1 MAGRARSKSPIPPE
15 WMMRFFPIFGD
26 GLDIIEKGW

>member
-15 WMMRFFPIFGD
+15 WMMRVFSEFGD
-26 GLDIIEKGW
+26 GLEIIDKG